1 MMSGS
6 DNYEPDISRLWWPP
20 HQLDTHRV
28 KPHPQS
34 SEAGDRCGLAFTRY
48 EKKILTIICYQFEG
62 WNHLHHQPVLK
73 FPLFLPAG

>member
-48 EKKILTIICYQFEG
+48 EKKISTRDIIEKT
-62 WNHLHHQPVLK
+62 VISVK
-73 FPLFLPAG
+73 IK